1 MRRKYGAWLICAL
14 IAAAVT
20 SYAKSPVQCSG
31 IKGWAT
37 TMAFVHLKN
46 AGLIS
51 NDDSDFSKTKT
62 TLLASEFIGKDLYR
76 QVHRIVFVKKSKE
89 QIEVI
94 AINNASK
101 EECSMSGVE
110 VFVISN
116 HLGAIDQ

>member
-1 MRRKYGAWLICAL
+1 
-14 IAAAVT
+14 
-20 SYAKSPVQCSG
+20 
-31 IKGWAT
+31 
-37 TMAFVHLKN
+37 MAFVHLKN